1 MSKVDSG
8 KAKKI
13 LSESFVENHQDLN
26 EDEAQSLVV
35 KALQKIKGLED
46 DRESDDKL
54 AAARQ
59 IKKDLE
65 AGYSSAIQ
73 YEKAKISFLLDR
85 IEEIQAGEV
94 NPESGANA

>member
-1 MSKVDSG
+1 MSVDSG

-13 LSESFVENHQDLN
+13 LSESFVENHSEVS

-35 KALQKIKGLED
+35 KSLQTIKKLEEE
-46 DRESDDKL
+46 RESDDKL

-73 YEKAKISFLLDR
+73 YEKAKISFLLDK

-94 NPESGANA
+94 NPTSGLNG

>member
-1 MSKVDSG
+1 MSVDAG

-13 LSESFVENHQDLN
+13 LSESFVENHSN
-26 EDEAQSLVV
+26 VTEDEAQNLVV
-35 KALQKIKGLED
+35 RSLQKIKGLEEE
-46 DRESDDKL
+46 RESDDKL

-59 IKKDLE
+59 VKKDLE

-73 YEKAKISFLLDR
+73 YEKAKISFLLEK

-94 NPESGANA
+94 NPTSGANV